1 MKAGFA
7 RVSITPPLG
16 TPMMGFGGR
25 DREKGCTGVHD
36 DVSVRAAYL
45 EHAGE
50 AALLMGFDL
59 CFVGRADSDRMKA
72 AIGKKLG
79 LAPKQILLN
88 ASHNHVGPMVG
99 TWYDAHPSPAYL
111 KLLDEA
117 VLKAAVQAKEKARE
131 VTAWAGATKSAV
143 PMNRRRK
150 DERGV
155 VENRPNPGGVVCD
168 HLPIC
173 LLKDVQGKPV
183 CLIFSASCHPSM
195 ISGWDISAE
204 YPGAAMDKLDAHLGA
219 PVSLF
224 LQGAGGDA
232 KPSVAGKGVDR
243 WRPCTWADVAQAG
256 HMLAD
261 EVIQALTAGLAQ
273 VQPRI
278 RTEMTEVQWPM
289 QPPMSKDKYAAI
301 AADTRAG
308 EVRRLWAKKIV
319 EN

>member
-155 VENRPNPGGVVCD
+155 VENRPNPGGV
-168 HLPIC
+168 
-173 LLKDVQGKPV
+173 
-183 CLIFSASCHPSM
+183 
-195 ISGWDISAE
+195 
-204 YPGAAMDKLDAHLGA
+204 
-219 PVSLF
+219 
-224 LQGAGGDA
+224 
-232 KPSVAGKGVDR
+232 
-243 WRPCTWADVAQAG
+243 
-256 HMLAD
+256 
-261 EVIQALTAGLAQ
+261 
-273 VQPRI
+273 
-278 RTEMTEVQWPM
+278 
-289 QPPMSKDKYAAI
+289 
-301 AADTRAG
+301 
-308 EVRRLWAKKIV
+308 
-319 EN
+319 